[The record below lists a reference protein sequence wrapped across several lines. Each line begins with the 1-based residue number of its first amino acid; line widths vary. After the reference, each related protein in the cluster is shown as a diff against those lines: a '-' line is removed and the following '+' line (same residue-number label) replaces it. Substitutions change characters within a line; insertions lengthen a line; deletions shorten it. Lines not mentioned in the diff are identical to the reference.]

1 MFTTTELDNETS
13 YTYFG
18 ARYYDAD
25 LSIWLSVDPMSDK
38 YGVDFAVN
46 YFDPESDL
54 TFGEQLENY
63 LNNLLNAVNPKDGPN
78 YEKLPTKDTSNPPTR
93 TNKTTV
99 PIDTKENP

>member
-1 MFTTTELDNETS
+1 MFTAKELDNETN

-99 PIDTKENP
+99 PIYTKENP